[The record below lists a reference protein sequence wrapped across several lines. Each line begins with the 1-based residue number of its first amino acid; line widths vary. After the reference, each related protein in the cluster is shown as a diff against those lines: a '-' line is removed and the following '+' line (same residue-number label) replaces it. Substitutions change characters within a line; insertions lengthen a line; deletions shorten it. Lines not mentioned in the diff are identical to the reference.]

1 MTRLTINVLLNWSF
15 DRSGRRGKT
24 SSIWKS
30 RPTSA
35 KPTSSTAHSVRTV
48 DSATG
53 PVTDSTAAASCAA
66 VAAITRRSANY
77 PKTATASSSGAV
89 ESCATSATG
98 WSSSISATEHW
109 LVCCLSPH
117 AAILPIMVLFLEWR

>member
-1 MTRLTINVLLNWSF
+1 MNIFYYNKYCVFDPITECTNWSF

-35 KPTSSTAHSVRTV
+35 KPTWSTAHSARTV

-66 VAAITRRSANY
+66 VAAITQPSANY
-77 PKTATASSSGAV
+77 PKTATANSSGVV
-89 ESCATSATG
+89 ELCATNARA
-98 WSSSISATEHW
+98 WSSSIFATEYSSGG
-109 LVCCLSPH
+109 V
-117 AAILPIMVLFLEWR
+117 IY